1 MTVEKKKKNMVGIE
15 KSNSAETSTFYEQKF
30 LLKVFKLLSDKL
42 EFSFLCLSSGFQ
54 CLEY

>member
-1 MTVEKKKKNMVGIE
+1 MTVGKKKNMVGIE
-15 KSNSAETSTFYEQKF
+15 KSNGAETSTFYEQKF